1 MIDVKILSEK
11 LKYLIIMNS
20 KPNFDIQEIY
30 FDFDYNKNKID
41 NYDVNIKFDYN
52 GGLDN
57 DINSFG
63 YDIKRMSEKLQDI
76 IDEYTITQEGKII
89 NFPVSGGIVQCHELN
104 KLLKSLCSSGMAYWI
119 TVSSGDNNT
128 IFPFAGVPEP
138 FT

>member
-30 FDFDYNKNKID
+30 FDFDYNENKID

-89 NFPVSGGIVQCHELN
+89 KGNTGKAF
-104 KLLKSLCSSGMAYWI
+104 SSEGVVWSFNYVA
-119 TVSSGDNNT
+119 DEKH
-128 IFPFAGVPEP
+128 IFDMSFRVHYTED
-138 FT
+138 

>member
-30 FDFDYNKNKID
+30 FDFDYNENKID

-52 GGLDN
+52 GTLDN

-63 YDIKRMSEKLQDI
+63 YDIKRMSEKLQVI

-89 NFPVSGGIVQCHELN
+89 KGDTGKAF
-104 KLLKSLCSSGMAYWI
+104 SSEGVVWSINYVA
-119 TVSSGDNNT
+119 DEKH
-128 IFPFAGVPEP
+128 IFDMSFRIHYTED
-138 FT
+138 

>member
-89 NFPVSGGIVQCHELN
+89 KGSTGKAFSTEGVVWSINYVADEKH
-104 KLLKSLCSSGMAYWI
+104 
-119 TVSSGDNNT
+119 
-128 IFPFAGVPEP
+128 IFDISFRVRYTED
-138 FT
+138 